1 MSRLLVVG
9 ASILQLPAI
18 LKAKEMGHYVAV
30 ADYDPEAVGIPYAD
44 EYYNASTIDI
54 DAITDVAR
62 VFKPDGIMTLATDMP
77 MRSVAKA
84 SELLGL
90 KSISFDTAVKATD
103 KYEMIRAFNE
113 YGVPTPWYFKIKVR
127 EELLNIIGNFTF
139 PCIMK
144 PTDNAGSHGV
154 VLVHNVDELM
164 KNYEY
169 SRNNSRNGCVIIEE
183 YLKGDEVSV
192 EVMVVNGNIHILQ
205 ITDKITTGSPHFV
218 EMGHTEP
225 SRMSDNIQRQI
236 KIVAEKAVRAVCI
249 DNGPSHV
256 EMMVTERGPVM
267 IELGARMGGDNITT
281 HLVPLSTGIDMTEAT
296 INVALGRK
304 PDLIPKC
311 KKGSA
316 IRYIEAPVGKIK
328 SITGIG
334 LAKSIP
340 GVIQVSLTKNTG
352 DYSTEISCS
361 NDRIGFII
369 SQGND
374 ADEAASICESA
385 LKCIKIEIES

>member
-54 DAITDVAR
+54 DAITDIAR

-90 KSISFDTAVKATD
+90 KSISFDTAVRATD

-113 YGVPTPWYFKIKVR
+113 CGVPAPWYFKIKTR
-127 EELLNIIGNFTF
+127 GELLNIIEDLTF

-192 EVMVVNGNIHILQ
+192 EVMVVNGNVHILQ

-236 KIVAEKAVRAVCI
+236 KIVAENAVRAVCI

-296 INVALGRK
+296 INVALGGK
-304 PDLIPKC
+304 PDLIPRC

>member
-54 DAITDVAR
+54 DAITDIAR

-90 KSISFDTAVKATD
+90 KSISFDTAVRATD

-113 YGVPTPWYFKIKVR
+113 CGVPTPWYFKIKTR
-127 EELLNIIGNFTF
+127 GELLNIIEDLTF

-192 EVMVVNGNIHILQ
+192 EVMVVNGNVHILQ

-236 KIVAEKAVRAVCI
+236 KIVAENAVRAVCI

-296 INVALGRK
+296 INVALGGK
-304 PDLIPKC
+304 PDLIPKY